1 MAIVWAVRRSKD
13 FLVGRKFTLVSDHQP
28 LQFLFHSRK
37 EIPKVTSARIQRWT
51 IELMGMDY
59 EIKYCQG
66 KRNLLADAMSRLQFQ
81 DNAEEDME
89 MVHDL
94 IHWEN
99 NTVSLNDIK
108 EETQR
113 VVMNDWKNCLIK

>member
-1 MAIVWAVRRSKD
+1 
-13 FLVGRKFTLVSDHQP
+13 
-28 LQFLFHSRK
+28 
-37 EIPKVTSARIQRWT
+37 
-51 IELMGMDY
+51 MGMDN
-59 EIKYCQG
+59 EIKYCRR

-81 DNAEEDME
+81 DNADEDME

-113 VVMNDWKNCLIK
+113 DTFFKELSKEW